1 MPLCMITRTVEGAAA
16 FLRSGVHGA
25 RRIPGILSIRV
36 PVFEGRD
43 PSHDRKG
50 CGGTI
55 APDGEEAGVY
65 VSGGLSPRDW
75 LNFLTFL

>member
-1 MPLCMITRTVEGAAA
+1 MTSTVEGAAA

-25 RRIPGILSIRV
+25 RRVPGILSVRV

-43 PSHDRKG
+43 PSHDRKR

-55 APDGEEAGVY
+55 ASDGEEEAGLY
-65 VSGGLSPRDW
+65 VSGGLSPS
-75 LNFLTFL
+75 